1 MLRYHQVVGLDIGR
15 HSVRAVL
22 AARRLGEPI
31 LLASVRT
38 QLPDDPGAIHAAV
51 KELLDSNG
59 WGSMPCILGL
69 PGNSVVLRALQMDP
83 DDPRSEQ
90 QIVSVEAEQYADAG
104 PDGTILEHARMGDPA
119 APSLLLAVTRMDTV
133 EHLLRGPM
141 QRGFPVVDLVPTP
154 VALYNAM
161 IHCQNPG
168 AEPFACIELGLEK
181 CEIVIGTSTALFF
194 ARRIDTVLV
203 SANVTMDPVGHDSF
217 AIAEGHRTVDEE
229 RFVAEVRDCLS
240 LHASQYPSP
249 EDQPRSVHL
258 CGPGAREPGIA
269 ERIERMVGLPTSCWR
284 SLPTSGAAES
294 DRMAI
299 ATGLALSWVKKNA
312 LNLSLLPPARKE
324 SMSLRWQKRYWSL
337 GGIACVG
344 TAFLVAAAAHIS
356 AGRFSSH
363 VEAAALRLGEYHRF
377 EEQVEAL
384 RTGNELLEARIEPLQ
399 VAVANGR
406 SMRDVVEAMVL
417 SKHRDDWIT
426 LIADAETY
434 YTSAENLEDKI
445 ATQFTLAS
453 ETETGSPF
461 AFKEVVVEG
470 FTPAIELYGL
480 GGLAETITILRD
492 QPVVYDADLLPDDKV
507 SQDSDHD
514 EHWPEM
520 GTSKFALR
528 ITLMPGPDTDL
539 EPGGPG
545 PARVSLNKEP
555 E

>member
-69 PGNSVVLRALQMDP
+69 PGNAVVLRALQMDP
-83 DDPRSEQ
+83 SDPRSEQ

-104 PDGTILEHARMGDPA
+104 PDGTILEHARMGLPD
-119 APSLLLAVTRMDTV
+119 APSLLLSVTRMDTV
-133 EHLLRGPM
+133 EQLLQGPM
-141 QRGFPVVDLVPTP
+141 QRGIPIVDLVPTP

-161 IHCQNPG
+161 IHCQSPG
-168 AEPFACIELGLEK
+168 SDAFACIELGLEK
-181 CEIVIGTSTALFF
+181 CEIVIGTKTALLF

-217 AIAEGHRTVDEE
+217 AIAEGSRTVDEE
-229 RFVAEVRDCLS
+229 RFVAEVRECLS

-249 EDQPRSVHL
+249 ENKPRSVYL

-284 SLPTSGAAES
+284 SLPSSGAAES

-299 ATGLALSWVKKNA
+299 ATGLALSWVKKKA

-337 GGIACVG
+337 GGIVCVG

-356 AGRFSSH
+356 ARRLSSH
-363 VEAAALRLGEYHRF
+363 VDAAALRLEEYHRV
-377 EEQVEAL
+377 EEQVEVL
-384 RTGNELLEARIEPLQ
+384 RTGNASLEARIEPLHI
-399 VAVANGR
+399 AVENGR
-406 SMRDVVEAMVL
+406 VMREVIGAIAEF
-417 SKHRDDWIT
+417 KHSDD
-426 LIADAETY
+426 LIILLADGETY
-434 YTSAENLEDKI
+434 YTSIENLEDKI

-453 ETETGSPF
+453 QTGTGSPF
-461 AFKEVVVEG
+461 ALKQVVVEG
-470 FTPAIELYGL
+470 FTPEEDLYVL
-480 GGLAETITILRD
+480 EDMVENLR
-492 QPVVYDADLLPDDKV
+492 QHPFVYDADLLPDDKV
-507 SQDSDHD
+507 REDPERNEQ
-514 EHWPEM
+514 WPEM
-520 GTSKFALR
+520 GISQFALR
-528 ITLMPGPDTDL
+528 IMLAPGPETDP
-539 EPGGPG
+539 EPVETGPVR
-545 PARVSLNKEP
+545 PAPGEAT